1 MTEEPRFGSFNPE
14 VEYRRRPGVYAVIF
28 DERGRFASAKSL
40 KTFFLPG
47 GGIEEGE
54 SREEAL
60 AREVRE
66 ECACE
71 VEIGKFLGSAIQ
83 YFTGKEGVHWEFHC
97 SYFAAEFGAPLD
109 NQPEHELLWLELSE
123 DDKLAFD
130 VHRWGV
136 SQYSVRYGER

>member
-1 MTEEPRFGSFNPE
+1 MTEPQFGSFDPE

-28 DERGRFASAKSL
+28 DEHGRFASAKGL
-40 KTFFLPG
+40 KAFFLPG
-47 GGIEEGE
+47 GGIEDGE

-66 ECACE
+66 ECARE
-71 VEIGKFLGSAIQ
+71 IEIGKFLGSAIQ
-83 YFTGKEGVHWEFHC
+83 YYSAKDGVHWEFHC
-97 SYFAAEFGAPLD
+97 SYFAARFGALLD
-109 NQPEHELLWLELSE
+109 NKPEHELFWLELSE

-136 SQYSVRYGER
+136 SQCRAR